1 LTCRASEGLP
11 DSGND
16 KVIRRTRTYP
26 KRGRPHPDALQL
38 SEAAPGPID
47 LEEDQMASK
56 LFVGNLAHSTTE
68 SGLSDFVTNAGFQV
82 ASAVVIRDKMT
93 GSPRG
98 FGFVELAEGQDM
110 AGAIAGLNGQA
121 LEGRPLTVNEARP
134 PRTGFGANRNGGGRD
149 RFSRERDN

>member
-1 LTCRASEGLP
+1 M
-11 DSGND
+11 
-16 KVIRRTRTYP
+16 V
-26 KRGRPHPDALQL
+26 
-38 SEAAPGPID
+38 
-47 LEEDQMASK
+47 SK

-134 PRTGFGANRNGGGRD
+134 PRTGFGPNRNGGDRD
-149 RFSRERDN
+149 RFARQRDN